1 MSSRPVIEPK
11 PSLRD
16 AQRALT
22 RERLLTGARDLFAE
36 KSYLEA
42 TIDGIAARAGVARA
56 TVYLHYETKGALAQ
70 DLLIQ
75 DMTAQRRFYHKLAD
89 ILDRDGPAPDG
100 EALAGWLRRYAKVFN
115 DRRTALSLFNVVIGS
130 DPDFLQV
137 IKRERDALF
146 DDVGARIAAFRFDA
160 TTQGRARR
168 VEAHLLVFQI
178 EQFCGHAVHAPWSD
192 ADFNTGVA
200 LLSDHLGAFLRA
212 G

>member
-1 MSSRPVIEPK
+1 MSSQ

-22 RERLLTGARDLFAE
+22 RERLLTGARELFAE

-42 TIDGIAARAGVARA
+42 TIDGIAERAGVARA
-56 TVYLHYETKGALAQ
+56 TLYLHYETKGALAQ

-75 DMTAQRRFYHKLAD
+75 DMAAHRRLYHKLAD
-89 ILDRDGPAPDG
+89 SLDRSGPAPDA
-100 EALAGWLRRYAKVFN
+100 EALAAWLRRYAKVFN

-160 TTQGRARR
+160 TPQGRARR

-192 ADFNTGVA
+192 ADFDTGIA
-200 LLSDHLGAFLRA
+200 LLSERLADFLTA

>member
-1 MSSRPVIEPK
+1 MSSR

-22 RERLLTGARDLFAE
+22 RDRLLTGARELFAE

-42 TIDGIAARAGVARA
+42 TIDGVAERAGVARA
-56 TVYLHYETKGALAQ
+56 TFYLHYETKGALAQ

-75 DMTAQRRFYHKLAD
+75 DMTAQRRFYHKLAEMGPTP
-89 ILDRDGPAPDG
+89 DR
-100 EALAGWLRRYAKVFN
+100 EALAAWLRRYRKIFN

-146 DDVGARIAAFRFDA
+146 DDVGTRIAAFRFDA
-160 TTQGRARR
+160 TPQGRARR

-192 ADFNTGVA
+192 ADFETGIA
-200 LLSDHLGAFLRA
+200 FLSDRLADFLAA

>member
-1 MSSRPVIEPK
+1 MPDR

-22 RERLLTGARDLFAE
+22 RERLFTGARELFAE

-42 TIDGIAARAGVARA
+42 TIDGIAERAGVARA

-75 DMTAQRRFYHKLAD
+75 DMAAHRRLYHKLAD
-89 ILDRDGPAPDG
+89 SLDRSGPAPDA
-100 EALAGWLRRYAKVFN
+100 EALAAWLHRYARVFN

-137 IKRERDALF
+137 IKREREKEADMRNRKT
-146 DDVGARIAAFRFDA
+146 GKKK
-160 TTQGRARR
+160 RR
-168 VEAHLLVFQI
+168 RR
-178 EQFCGHAVHAPWSD
+178 S
-192 ADFNTGVA
+192 
-200 LLSDHLGAFLRA
+200 RA
-212 G
+212 GSFGGSSGSQFGGSSGSQFGG

>member
-1 MSSRPVIEPK
+1 MSSR

-22 RERLLTGARDLFAE
+22 RDRLLTGARELFAE

-42 TIDGIAARAGVARA
+42 TIDGIAERAGVARA
-56 TVYLHYETKGALAQ
+56 TFYLHYETKGALAQ

-75 DMTAQRRFYHKLAD
+75 DMTAHRRFYHKLAD
-89 ILDRDGPAPDG
+89 ILDRDSPAPDRK
-100 EALAGWLRRYAKVFN
+100 ALAAWLRRYAKVFS

-146 DDVGARIAAFRFDA
+146 DDVGARIAAFRFD
-160 TTQGRARR
+160 TTPMGRARR

-178 EQFCGHAVHAPWSD
+178 EQFCTHAIHAPWSD
-192 ADFNTGVA
+192 ADFDTGVA
-200 LLSDHLGAFLRA
+200 LLSERLGAFLRA

>member
-1 MSSRPVIEPK
+1 MSSRP
-11 PSLRD
+11 SLRE

-22 RERLLTGARDLFAE
+22 RDRLLTGARDLFAE

-42 TIDGIAARAGVARA
+42 TIDGIAEQAGVARA
-56 TVYLHYETKGALAQ
+56 TVYLHYQTKGALAQ

-75 DMTAQRRFYHKLAD
+75 DMAAHRRLYHKLAD
-89 ILDRDGPAPDG
+89 SLDRSEPEPNR
-100 EALAGWLRRYAKVFN
+100 ETLAAWLRRYAKVFN

-146 DDVGARIAAFRFDA
+146 DDVGSRIAAFRFD
-160 TTQGRARR
+160 TTPQGRARR

-192 ADFNTGVA
+192 ADFDAGVA
-200 LLSDHLGAFLRA
+200 LLSARLADFLTA
-212 G
+212 D

>member
-1 MSSRPVIEPK
+1 MSSR

-22 RERLLTGARDLFAE
+22 RDRLLTGARELFAE

-42 TIDGIAARAGVARA
+42 TIDGIAERAGVARA

-89 ILDRDGPAPDG
+89 ILDQDGPAPDR
-100 EALAGWLRRYAKVFN
+100 EALAAWLRRYAKVFN
-115 DRRTALSLFNVVIGS
+115 DRRTTLSLFNVVIGS

-146 DDVGARIAAFRFDA
+146 DDVGARIPAFRFDA
-160 TTQGRARR
+160 TSHGRALR

-178 EQFCGHAVHAPWSD
+178 EQFCSHAVHAPWSD
-192 ADFNTGVA
+192 ADFEAGVA
-200 LLSDHLGAFLRA
+200 LLSERLCAFLLA
-212 G
+212 D